1 MSEFIH
7 IKSNKIISSNRR
19 ISFGNI
25 LSDKVLEIVRAE
37 DTPEIL
43 GVFIYGSLGRN
54 EGALVKSEQGI
65 ISLYNDLDLLF
76 VVQKPLLSSYLQEL
90 TDTLKK
96 ELSVEW
102 IDISQKS
109 IYNIRRLRTNIFT
122 YDLRHGSR
130 QIYGNIRLKD
140 EIPSF
145 QKSSLTL
152 KDAEVLY
159 YTRLWTFMGS
169 LPADGFTRQLS
180 KGELV
185 FFKYQMAKA
194 ILAVVDSILL
204 RHKMYSVSYSNRV
217 NTISK
222 ICPGDKDFI
231 RLARWALSVKLEPC
245 DKLMSPREV
254 CELYAR
260 AAKLFLKEF
269 FECLSEYHNKKIH
282 RTHDLISA
290 WRWKQR
296 EFINY
301 LKHFILTGSK
311 NYFLIS
317 QNRINQSMLLEL
329 IVFRLEKLEDNALI
343 IDEISNYLGL
353 KSNVDMIEVNRL
365 RINLSK
371 IRNIL

>member
-1 MSEFIH
+1 MLEFIH
-7 IKSNKIISSNRR
+7 IESNRTISSNRR
-19 ISFGNI
+19 EWFGDI
-25 LSDKVLEIVRAE
+25 LSDKVLEIVKAE
-37 DTPEIL
+37 DLPEIL
-43 GVFIYGSLGRN
+43 GIFIYGSLGRN
-54 EGALVKSEQGI
+54 EGALVESEHGI

-76 VVQKPLLSSYLQEL
+76 VVQKPLLSLYLEEL
-90 TDTLKK
+90 ADTLKK

-109 IYNIRRLRTNIFT
+109 ISNIRRLRTNIFT

-130 QIYGNIRLKD
+130 QIYGDIELKD

-169 LPADGFTRQLS
+169 VPTDGFTVQLS
-180 KGELV
+180 KGELM

-194 ILAVVDSILL
+194 VLAVVDSILL

-222 ICPGDKDFI
+222 ICPGDKDFV
-231 RLARWALSVKLEPC
+231 RLARWALNVKLEPC
-245 DKLMSPREV
+245 DKLMSPTEV
-254 CELYAR
+254 CELYVR
-260 AAKLFLKEF
+260 VAKSFLKEF
-269 FECLSEYHNKKIH
+269 FECLSEYYTKNIH
-282 RTHDLISA
+282 STHDLISG
-290 WRWKQR
+290 WRWKQS
-296 EFINY
+296 ESINY

-311 NYFLIS
+311 SYFLIS

-329 IVFRLEKLEDNALI
+329 IILRLEKLDDNALAI
-343 IDEISNYLGL
+343 EEISNYLGL
-353 KSNVDMIEVNRL
+353 RSNVDMIELNRL
-365 RINLSK
+365 RIYLSK